1 MTKTRQSLHKI
12 AELSNQ
18 EYKTTKFVANFLTK
32 CNPTSIHQNIGNT
45 GIIAIWEDKNFDT
58 RKHKT
63 IAFRAELDALPIP
76 EPNTFEYKSEHN
88 GVSHKCGHDGH
99 ITILLGVAEYLKENF
114 DTISK
119 ENTEETGKRI
129 ILLFQPAEET
139 GEGALQMLEDKKMQ
153 NLNLKIDYFFA
164 LHNIPSYQKNLIVCR
179 STTFAA
185 ASTGIIIE
193 FEGRTS
199 HAAEPQNGNNPAL
212 ALSELTQF
220 LYFLSEKVIEQK
232 ENKDFVLV
240 TVVDAVLG
248 ETSRKSLN
256 DIAFGVSP
264 AKARICA
271 TLRSYLDEDLK
282 LLSQKTEQKAQELA
296 ATYNLKLKISYSEK
310 FAATTNTPKSV
321 ELIKKA
327 AEKLDLE
334 YQDKQKPF
342 SWSEDFGQFTQR
354 FEGAMFGLG
363 AGTDTPELH
372 HSNYDFPDEITQA
385 GINMFVELIKDVE

>member
-1 MTKTRQSLHKI
+1 MLHIRQELHKI

-18 EYKTTKFVANFLTK
+18 EYKTAQFIVDFLQK

-45 GIIAIWEDKNFDT
+45 GIIAIWENKNFDA
-58 RKHKT
+58 KKNKT

-76 EPNTFEYKSEHN
+76 EPNNFEYKSEHQ

-99 ITILLGVAEYLKENF
+99 MTILLGVAQYLKGNF
-114 DTISK
+114 DKRIAK
-119 ENTEETGKRI
+119 NKKRI

-139 GEGALQMLEDKKMQ
+139 GEGALQMLEDSNMQ
-153 NLNLKIDYFFA
+153 KLNLKIDYFFA
-164 LHNIPSYQKNLIVCR
+164 LHNVPSYDKNLIVCR
-179 STTFAA
+179 SSTFAA
-185 ASTGIIIE
+185 ASTGIIVE
-193 FEGRTS
+193 FEGLTS
-199 HAAEPQNGNNPAL
+199 HAAEPQNGKNPAL

-220 LYFLSEKVIEQK
+220 LYFLSEKVIKQK

-248 ETSRKSLN
+248 ETSRKSLD

-271 TLRSYLDEDLK
+271 TLRSYLDEDLQ
-282 LLSQKTEQKAQELA
+282 LLSKKTEQKAQELA
-296 ATYNLKLKISYSEK
+296 ATYDLKLKISYSER
-310 FAATTNTPKSV
+310 FAATTNTQKSV
-321 ELIKKA
+321 ELIQKA
-327 AEKLDLE
+327 AKKLGLN
-334 YQDKQKPF
+334 YQNKEKPF

-363 AGTDTPELH
+363 SGTNTPELH
-372 HSNYDFPDEITQA
+372 HSNYDFPDEIIQT
-385 GINMFVELIKDVE
+385 GINMFIELIQNSEIRS

>member
-1 MTKTRQSLHKI
+1 MLPTRQQLHKI

-18 EYKTTKFVANFLTK
+18 EYKTAKFVVDFLTT
-32 CNPTSIHQNIGNT
+32 CNPTSIQQNIGNT
-45 GIIAIWEDKNFDT
+45 GIIAIWESENFDT
-58 RKHKT
+58 TKHKT

-76 EPNTFEYKSEHN
+76 EPNNFDYKSEHQ

-99 ITILLGVAEYLKENF
+99 MTILLGVAQYLKENF
-114 DTISK
+114 DILIQQK
-119 ENTEETGKRI
+119 NKRV

-139 GEGALQMLEDKKMQ
+139 GEGALQMLKDKQLQK
-153 NLNLKIDYFFA
+153 LHFKIDYFFA
-164 LHNIPSYQKNLIVCR
+164 LHNIPSYEKNLIVCR
-179 STTFAA
+179 EKTFAA

-193 FEGRTS
+193 FEGLTS
-199 HAAEPQNGNNPAL
+199 HAAEPQNGKNPAL
-212 ALSELTQF
+212 ALSELTTF
-220 LYFLSEKVIEQK
+220 LYFLSENIIKEK

-240 TVVDAVLG
+240 TVVDAILG
-248 ETSRKSLN
+248 ETSRKSLD

-264 AKARICA
+264 AKARVCA
-271 TLRSYLDEDLK
+271 TLRSYLDEDLQ

-296 ATYNLKLKISYSEK
+296 NKHDLKLKISYSEK

-327 AEKLDLE
+327 AKKLDLK
-334 YQDKQKPF
+334 YQNKEKPF

-363 AGTDTPELH
+363 SGTNTPELH
-372 HSNYDFPDEITQA
+372 HSNYDFPDDITQT
-385 GINMFVELIKDVE
+385 GIDMFVELIQS